1 MQPSTVLRFFAK
13 AFRAL
18 FRRGSSVLI
27 DPLPF
32 DVNPHEII
40 TRYLL
45 SKSHFSISSSRVKPR
60 ALEPSSRD
68 NSTSVFRIM
77 NLNEDQI
84 WRLARAF
91 VSNPTGRSLYAR
103 ADIPALAVYELS
115 LNIHP
120 DEPPPRH
127 ANIVGW
133 PPEKHAR
140 MSLAQQ
146 LTASAT
152 LVVTEGL
159 SERD

>member
-1 MQPSTVLRFFAK
+1 
-13 AFRAL
+13 
-18 FRRGSSVLI
+18 
-27 DPLPF
+27 
-32 DVNPHEII
+32 
-40 TRYLL
+40 
-45 SKSHFSISSSRVKPR
+45 
-60 ALEPSSRD
+60 
-68 NSTSVFRIM
+68 M

-84 WRLARAF
+84 WHLARVF
-91 VSNPTGRSLYAR
+91 VSNPTGRTLYAR

-115 LNIHP
+115 LNINP

-127 ANIVGW
+127 ASIVGW

-146 LTASAT
+146 LAASAT